1 MARIDF
7 KKAYDFVA
15 HSWILECL
23 DMLGI
28 IDNVRR
34 FLEKSMKKSNLLL
47 NSNRSDLCEVDVSRA
62 IFQGILPLI
71 FVIRMIPLYL
81 PFRKVKASY
90 EWGRKEFELN
100 NLLFMDDLKFFAK
113 SVDQIDSLVQTI
125 LTFSEDFGM
134 EFGLKKRGV
143 VILKKGKLVKFDGI
157 HYLSKK
163 KMKEVEE
170 NGYTYLGLPELDEIK
185 EHKTQ
190 IKVTV
195 KGQRSTIWV
204 CTCVNQMKCF
214 SKSKAQKNSALSNL
228 KILWKK
234 KTSRKLIKTSLKIN
248 GTKRECMDSLLVKC
262 LKK

>member
-47 NSNRSDLCEVDVSRA
+47 NSNRSDLCEVDVSRG

-125 LTFSEDFGM
+125 LTFS
-134 EFGLKKRGV
+134 
-143 VILKKGKLVKFDGI
+143 
-157 HYLSKK
+157 
-163 KMKEVEE
+163 
-170 NGYTYLGLPELDEIK
+170 
-185 EHKTQ
+185 
-190 IKVTV
+190 
-195 KGQRSTIWV
+195 
-204 CTCVNQMKCF
+204 
-214 SKSKAQKNSALSNL
+214 
-228 KILWKK
+228 
-234 KTSRKLIKTSLKIN
+234 
-248 GTKRECMDSLLVKC
+248 
-262 LKK
+262 